1 MMRHY
6 NETCM
11 HAHAKRVFSSMM
23 RMFRSL
29 ASATLLTFASL
40 AAFAQTSVPPNQ
52 VSVKGDASFLKPPA
66 GAKVAI
72 VEFEDLECPA
82 CAHAFPIV
90 HVAANHYHVPLEER
104 DFQIPNHVW
113 SHQAAIF
120 SHYLRAKVSPQVAE
134 EYRREVFASQSR
146 ISSLDDL
153 RNFNQSFMSKA
164 GKQMPFVVDPTGE
177 YDREVNAPT
186 AEGSRFGLQHT
197 PTIFVVTPTHWIEV
211 ADVNDMYAA
220 IDQAEA
226 ETNRTTATNM
236 HRTTT
241 AHK

>member
-1 MMRHY
+1 
-6 NETCM
+6 
-11 HAHAKRVFSSMM
+11 M
-23 RMFRSL
+23 RMPR
-29 ASATLLTFASL
+29 LLVPALLPVFACL
-40 AAFAQTSVPPNQ
+40 AASAQTSVPPNQ
-52 VSVKGDASFLKPPA
+52 VSVKGDASFIKPPS
-66 GAKVAI
+66 GARVAI

-90 HVAANHYHVPLEER
+90 HVAANHYHLPLEER
-104 DFQIPNHVW
+104 DFQIPGHIW
-113 SHQAAIF
+113 SHEAAIF
-120 SHYLRAKVSPQVAE
+120 SHYLRAKVSPQLAE
-134 EYRREVFASQSR
+134 EYRREVFASQAR
-146 ISSLDDL
+146 IASKDDL
-153 RNFNQSFMSKA
+153 RSFNQSFMSRA

-177 YDREVNAPT
+177 FDREVNAST
-186 AEGSRFGLQHT
+186 AEGLRFGLQHT

-226 ETNRTTATNM
+226 EAGRTASAGA